1 MDIGTIFGV
10 LLGIGLV
17 LYAILQL
24 LMESEPDIS
33 VALIQ
38 MLDFFASTP
47 SILIVLGGSLAATL
61 MSFPVKETLR
71 FPRVIAAVMRK
82 ERDDPSAYI
91 DEIITMAKAHRKSS
105 FELENI
111 AEDGISHPF
120 LKDGAEMIV
129 QGYSESKISG
139 IMTTRIESD
148 ALRHKA
154 DAKLLGSVGK
164 YAPAF
169 GMIGTLV
176 GLVVMMQSLGTKDG
190 DPMENLATGMGAAL
204 ITTLYGTIL
213 ANMFFLP
220 LGEKIDKSVDITK
233 NLKYMMLEGLVL
245 VLHKQHPLFVK
256 EKMNAYLPPRMWID
270 DFDNLKDEPTEN
282 KKE

>member
-1 MDIGTIFGV
+1 MDLGTIFGI

-24 LMESEPDIS
+24 LMVTEPNIS
-33 VALIQ
+33 IALIQ
-38 MLDFFASTP
+38 MFDFFASTP

-71 FPRVIAAVMRK
+71 FPKIIAAVMRK
-82 ERDDPSAYI
+82 ERDNPSAYI
-91 DEIITMAKAHRKSS
+91 DEIIAMAKTHRKSS
-105 FELENI
+105 FELENL
-111 AEDGISHPF
+111 AENGISHPF

-129 QGYSESKISG
+129 QGYSEDKISG

-148 ALRHKA
+148 SLRHKA

-176 GLVVMMQSLGTKDG
+176 GLVVMMQSLGTKSDN
-190 DPMENLATGMGAAL
+190 PMGSLATGMGAAL

-220 LGEKIDKSVDITK
+220 LGEKIDKSVDTTK

-270 DFDNLKDEPTEN
+270 SVDKPKDAPIE
-282 KKE
+282 KEKE